1 MKKAC
6 LVALLASACWR
17 TKYVDKP
24 TVHIERHDHWA
35 ACLVSEPPKAPLPSV
50 PPNASLMSIQDWE
63 DIERARWADY
73 GHEAER
79 WINLYAWPRCQFDE
93 QKQQFK

>member
-1 MKKAC
+1 MK
-6 LVALLASACWR
+6 LALATILLSACWG
-17 TKYVDKP
+17 TTTVYKP
-24 TVHIERHDHWA
+24 IVRIERHDHWA

-50 PPNASLMSIQDWE
+50 PPGTALLTIQDWE
-63 DIERARWADY
+63 DIERAKWADY

-93 QKQQFK
+93 KSQEFK